1 MNKNPFEQSPFE
13 QSHPFGS
20 PDGQAPT
27 NPFSAQGDN
36 ETKEASPVTSPKTST
51 PNWPVIAAVAAVVL
65 AVVVCGVL
73 FAKDRKNDAAQ
84 AEKDVLTEIA
94 VEECEPDA
102 LREVSKYFGV
112 NLESDDLDFTTTSIN
127 SVERS
132 GDRRVTIDA
141 SGNYSG
147 VFASSNAEVTYRCTL
162 AFSPQGSGKDLT
174 VTNVEQTSF
183 MMDGPDFESLTYIDE
198 AIEEQQAE
206 AEAEAEREREEEE
219 RRREQKAEQERR
231 ERQEEQE
238 RRERQAEQERRE
250 QQAEQERQ
258 AEREQRQQLQRQQ
271 QQQQRQQQQQQQQQQ
286 QAPAPAAPQSN
297 GMEWAT
303 IGPYGGF
310 MGCSQAQ
317 GMWPSNSTECYQ
329 GGDGNYY
336 FNGMRQARR

>member
-1 MNKNPFEQSPFE
+1 MNNNPFEQSSFE

-20 PDGQAPT
+20 PDGQVPT
-27 NPFSAQGDN
+27 NPFSAQGADG
-36 ETKEASPVTSPKTST
+36 TQAASPVTPPKKST
-51 PNWPVIAAVAAVVL
+51 PNWPVIAAVLVAVL
-65 AVVVCGVL
+65 TVVVCGVL

-84 AEKDVLTEIA
+84 AEKDVLAEIA
-94 VEECEPDA
+94 VEECEPNA

-132 GDRRVTIDA
+132 GDRGVTIDA
-141 SGNYSG
+141 SGSYSG
-147 VFASSNAEVTYRCTL
+147 VFASSNEEVTYRCTL

-183 MMDGPDFESLTYIDE
+183 MMDRPDFESLTYIDE

-219 RRREQKAEQERR
+219 RRREQEAEQERR
-231 ERQEEQE
+231 ER
-238 RRERQAEQERRE
+238 
-250 QQAEQERQ
+250 QAEQERQ
-258 AEREQRQQLQRQQ
+258 AEREQRQQ
-271 QQQQRQQQQQQQQQQ
+271 QQRQQQQQQQ

-336 FNGMRQARR
+336 FNGLRQARR